1 MQAIV
6 PAGEAILPGL
16 AQTSCSLRWERAMSV
31 NCDWMKLL
39 SAPRQP
45 FVGLTLMAVLGIVVA
60 EVVPLRSTALNSAAI
75 VLAISILITV
85 RWPKLAATYLI
96 VAIGFFVLHKFA
108 TTNTAGQQLADKLS
122 ERPRVVTAVG
132 SVITEPKIAPS
143 GFATF
148 LLKLRS
154 IEFDGRTE
162 PTRAVW
168 QVRWKGAPEF
178 GDELQLFGTAEPVA
192 PPRNPGEFDMRR
204 YLARHDVHRMLFA
217 RYPED
222 GRLIRH
228 GGGNPILRAAQT
240 SRTWMQNALCRG
252 LDDAPEVKSFIT
264 GIVLGI
270 RHDTPEDIEEPFQQ
284 TGTIHLFAVAGLHV
298 GIVAALLWVIAAI
311 ARLPRKRAA
320 AFIIP
325 SLFFY
330 AAVTGLHI
338 PALRAAVMASILVG
352 SYFFER
358 RVFLPNSLAAAA
370 FFILCWNTNELFSTG
385 FQLSFAVV
393 GAIVLFAD
401 PLFRLFQRRAA
412 PDPFLP
418 LSLLRGPRRWMHSSY
433 EWLCGAAAVSLA
445 AWIGSLPLVLW
456 YFHLVTPISLLA
468 NLVVV
473 PIAFFVLA
481 VALLSLMTTPLL
493 PWVALIFNN
502 ANWALA
508 TLVIGIVHLFAQI
521 PGGHFYVSEPNWGR
535 RMSAKVMVLD
545 LGTGAAVH
553 IRVNGHDWLVDCGS
567 ERSYERIVREYLH
580 WAGVNRLT
588 GLVLTHGDSQHIGGF
603 KQLLSDFPRVRVID
617 NPAPDRS
624 LIHRRLSR
632 ILSGLKGRGLKPDK
646 LAAGDNF
653 HLSPEAVAHVLFPP
667 RGFAGVRADDQ
678 ALVIRLPIAPGI
690 FGLFMSDN
698 GAETERALL
707 RNGSILQSDVLVK
720 GQHYSGTSGSA
731 PFLDAVSPRLIIA
744 SSSEFPEHERIS
756 EVWTDQLRTSGIK
769 LFRQDETGAVELNFS
784 DQEWTARA
792 YLTGEVFRSVSR

>member
-1 MQAIV
+1 
-6 PAGEAILPGL
+6 
-16 AQTSCSLRWERAMSV
+16 
-31 NCDWMKLL
+31 MKLL

-45 FVGLTLMAVLGIVVA
+45 FVGLAFMAAVGIALA
-60 EVVPLRSTALNSAAI
+60 EIVPLPSTALIPAAI
-75 VLAISILITV
+75 VLGICILIALC
-85 RWPKLAATYLI
+85 WPKFAATYLI
-96 VAIGFFVLHKFA
+96 VALGFFLLHKFA
-108 TTNTAGQQLADKLS
+108 TTNSAGQQLVEKLGD
-122 ERPRVVTAVG
+122 RPRVVTAVG
-132 SVITEPKIAPS
+132 HVITEPKIAPS

-148 LLKLRS
+148 LFKLRS
-154 IEFDGRTE
+154 IEFEGKNEATH
-162 PTRAVW
+162 AVW

-178 GDELQLFGTAEPVA
+178 GDELQLFGTAEPIG
-192 PPRNPGEFDMRR
+192 PPRNPGEFDMRA
-204 YLARHDVHRMLFA
+204 YLARHDVRRMLFA

-222 GRLIRH
+222 GTLIRH
-228 GGGNPILRAAQT
+228 GGGNPVLRVAQA
-240 SRTWMQNALCRG
+240 SRTWMQNALSRG
-252 LDDAPEVKSFIT
+252 LDDAPEVKSFIN

-270 RHDTPEDIEEPFQQ
+270 RHDTPDDIEEPFQQ

-298 GIVAALLWVIAAI
+298 GIVAALLWVLATI

-358 RVFLPNSLAAAA
+358 KVFLPNSLAAAA
-370 FFILCWNTNELFSTG
+370 FFILCWNTNELFSAG

-401 PLFRLFQRRAA
+401 PFSRFFQRRAA

-418 LSLLRGPRRWMHSSY
+418 QTLVQGPRRLIHRSY
-433 EWLCGAAAVSLA
+433 EWLSGGASVSLA
-445 AWIGSLPLVLW
+445 AWIGSLPLILW

-481 VALLSLMTTPLL
+481 VALLSLMATPLL

-508 TLVIGIVHLFAQI
+508 TLVIGVVHLFAQI
-521 PGGHFYVSEPNWGR
+521 PGGHFYVGAPDWGR
-535 RMSAKVMVLD
+535 RIPAKITVLD
-545 LGTGAAVH
+545 LGAGAAIHV
-553 IRVNGHDWLVDCGS
+553 RVNGNDWLVDCGS

-588 GLVLTHGDSQHIGGF
+588 GMVLTHGDSQHIGGVTE
-603 KQLLSDFPRVRVID
+603 LLSDFPKVRVID

-632 ILSGLKGRGLKPDK
+632 IVSGLERRALKPEK
-646 LAAGDNF
+646 LAAGDSF
-653 HLSPEAVAHVLFPP
+653 DLSRDAVAHVLFPP
-667 RGFAGVRADDQ
+667 RGFAGATADDQ
-678 ALVIRLPIAPGI
+678 ALVIRLIIAHGTSV
-690 FGLFMSDN
+690 LFMSDN

-707 RNGSILQSDVLVK
+707 SNGSDLRSDIVVK
-720 GQHYSGTSGSA
+720 GQHHSGISGSA
-731 PFLDAVSPRLIIA
+731 QFLDAVQPHLIIA
-744 SSSEFPEHERIS
+744 TSTEFPEHERIS
-756 EVWTDQLRTSGIK
+756 EQWAEQLRARGIK
-769 LFRQDETGAVELNFS
+769 LFRQDETGAVQLNLS
-784 DQEWTARA
+784 GNEWSARA